1 MVKIE
6 SKQVLRHHWNCRWAK
21 ILSVAALYNFN
32 SLPAID
38 YFRARVG
45 LWSNCVQFSEKRQNM
60 TLEIHL
66 ENIGGASAFGIKDKV
81 VYYMISIVILL
92 SLLLGFGEE

>member
-1 MVKIE
+1 
-6 SKQVLRHHWNCRWAK
+6 
-21 ILSVAALYNFN
+21 
-32 SLPAID
+32 
-38 YFRARVG
+38 
-45 LWSNCVQFSEKRQNM
+45 M

-66 ENIGGASAFGIKDKV
+66 ENIGGGAFGIKDKV